1 MKKYLILFGAVVSL
15 GSCKKFL
22 DVNKNP
28 NTPEATS
35 APAANVFTAA
45 LNATSGYVVGGS
57 TSLGATWTG
66 QWAHSTSFTGGGE
79 EKTYAFNNT
88 NFNNFD
94 GAYDILFDYQNVINN
109 ADAQNVSFLKG
120 PAKVMQCLIFQKL
133 VDMYGDIPYSE
144 ALQGTDFFTPAYD
157 NQQTVYED
165 LITKLTEA
173 ITEIKAS
180 SYPQAFPAD
189 IMFGDPTVSGA
200 DIKGNWVRFA
210 NTLKMRILMRQVF
223 MTGRLAYIQTE
234 VSKIVAEP
242 AGLLT
247 STYATVWPGYLKQLG
262 KMNLFY
268 TNYGYTDQDQEGG
281 TFRFRK
287 MNAVIIDWMK
297 SSSDAFRL
305 QRLATPKVGGT
316 PGNLADYVGIPL
328 GGGGNAYLETLVSSI
343 GSSQVLRGDAT
354 RRMIIMSP
362 AEAYFLIAEAQ
373 AAGVTGLTGT
383 AQSNYENGVRWAFR
397 LAAAAHTGTG
407 TTNPGTPSATN
418 SQADAAANTYL
429 ASGTLF
435 ADWSAATNATE
446 RHRTILIQKW
456 MALTHVD
463 GLESWSEYRKAS
475 GNAGFGFVLP
485 NTPKSVAAGTNPE
498 PRRLFYPLREFQVN
512 GSNVPTGVDVFTT
525 KIFWDIN

>member
-1 MKKYLILFGAVVSL
+1 MKKYLILIGAVVSL

-45 LNATSGYVVGGS
+45 VNAASGYVVGGS

-94 GAYDILFDYQNVINN
+94 GAYDILFDFQNVINN

-120 PAKVMQCLIFQKL
+120 PAKVMQALIFQKL

-173 ITEIKAS
+173 VTEIKAS
-180 SYPQAFPAD
+180 TFPGGFTAD
-189 IMFGDPTVSGA
+189 IMFAGDKT
-200 DIKGNWVRFA
+200 NWVKFA

-223 MTGRLAYIQTE
+223 MPGRLAYIQTE
-234 VSKIVAEP
+234 VSKIVAE
-242 AGLLT
+242 GSGFLT
-247 STYATVWPGYLKQLG
+247 SAYASSNPGFLKQVG
-262 KMNLFY
+262 KMNIFY

-287 MNAVIIDWMK
+287 MNAVIISWLK
-297 SSSDAFRL
+297 NSSDAFRL
-305 QRLATPKVGGT
+305 QRLATPKVGGSA
-316 PGNLADYVGIPL
+316 NNFADYVGIPL

-354 RRMIIMSP
+354 RRMIFMSP

-373 AAGVTGLTGT
+373 VAGVTGLPGT

-397 LAAAAHTGTG
+397 QAAATHT
-407 TTNPGTPSATN
+407 TTATATEAA
-418 SQADAAANTYL
+418 ADAAANTYL
-429 ASGTLF
+429 ASGTPF

-446 RHRTILIQKW
+446 RHRTILLQKW
-456 MALTHVD
+456 VALTHVD

-475 GNAGFGFVLP
+475 GNAGFGPVIYS
-485 NTPKSVAAGTNPE
+485 TPKSVAAGTNPE